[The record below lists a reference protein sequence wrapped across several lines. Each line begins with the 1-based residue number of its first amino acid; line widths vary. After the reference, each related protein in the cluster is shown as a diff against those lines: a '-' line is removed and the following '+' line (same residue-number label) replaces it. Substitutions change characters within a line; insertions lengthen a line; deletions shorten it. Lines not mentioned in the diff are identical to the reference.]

1 MRAQKTILA
10 SSFIVLAGSIV
21 FPALSSVNLNGS
33 KIGKAKIEVAD
44 GMPLPLPP
52 KAYDSTLVADGMP
65 LPLPPKAYDSTLVAD
80 GMPLPLPP
88 KAYDSTLVADG

>member
-1 MRAQKTILA
+1 MRVQKTILA

-21 FPALSSVNLNGS
+21 FPAPAAVHLNGS
-33 KIGKAKIEVAD
+33 KIGKEIVEVAD

-65 LPLPPKAYDSTLVAD
+65 LPLPPKANASVLA
-80 GMPLPLPP
+80 
-88 KAYDSTLVADG
+88 